1 MVILSILLFFVITFL
16 SIALAVV
23 IAWMTLQ
30 KIASQRAGAPV
41 SESVLDSFDSGS
53 PLLKPE
59 ALSTISVWDSLLAKF
74 DFVNLM
80 KARIAEADLNW
91 SVGRLTSLMLLIGT
105 IVLTAAANLAWM
117 PVWASLALSGC
128 AAAAPYLY
136 VLRRRAKRFQTFQEF
151 FPDALDSMSRA
162 LRAGYP
168 ITAALDVVAAE
179 TPEPVSSEMR
189 KTFVEANLGIPWEQ
203 ALNNLSERVPLLEV
217 SLFSAAVQ
225 LHSRTG
231 GRLSEV
237 IGGLAESMRESVA
250 LRGEVRSLAAHGRLT
265 GWVLTI
271 LPVGIM
277 GLMAYVS
284 PAYVRVLLDY
294 RYGTDLIAAAVV
306 CLVLAQLVIRKIV
319 DIKI

>member
-1 MVILSILLFFVITFL
+1 MVVLSILLFFVVTFL

-30 KIASQRAGAPV
+30 KIAGQRAGGPAF
-41 SESVLDSFDSGS
+41 ESVLDTFESGS
-53 PLLKPE
+53 QLFKQE

-91 SVGRLTSLMLLIGT
+91 SVGRLTSLMLLTGT
-105 IVLTAAANLAWM
+105 VMLALTANVAWV
-117 PVWASLALSGC
+117 PVWAALIVSGLAV
-128 AAAAPYLY
+128 AAPYLY
-136 VLRRRAKRFQTFQEF
+136 VLRRRAKRFQRFQEF
-151 FPDALDSMSRA
+151 FPDALDSMTRA

-168 ITAALDVVAAE
+168 MAAALDVVATE
-179 TPEPVSSEMR
+179 TPEPVATEMR
-189 KTFVEANLGIPWEQ
+189 KTFVEANLGMPWER
-203 ALNNLSERVPLLEV
+203 ALANLSERVPLLEV

-225 LHSRTG
+225 LHARTG

-250 LRGEVRSLAAHGRLT
+250 LQGEVRSLAAHGRLT
-265 GWVLTI
+265 GWVLTVVPVAI
-271 LPVGIM
+271 L

-284 PAYVRVLLDY
+284 PSYVHVLLDY
-294 RYGTDLIAAAVV
+294 RYGTDLIAAAVI

-319 DIKI
+319 DIRL